1 MKKVLKFETVNCQ
14 FCKMIQPMLAG
25 RAANG
30 EFNLEVVDAEEQ
42 PELAE
47 KYNVMSVPT
56 IVVFEEGK
64 EPQVATGVMEIN
76 KILN

>member
-1 MKKVLKFETVNCQ
+1 
-14 FCKMIQPMLAG
+14 MLAG